1 MFRLK
6 RSNETKNYHGFI
18 LKKGFWYGINTET
31 NAPIASSGWEAAGNV
46 AIYTLHSNK
55 WHMEW
60 YSIEETVFYIEN
72 IPDVNTT
79 NKMPFYEWLNE
90 EIGISRDDWD
100 ENYSESAARQ
110 IEEEYDYYLYDNLP
124 RFVQKYL

>member
-1 MFRLK
+1 MA
-6 RSNETKNYHGFI
+6 Y
-18 LKKGFWYGINTET
+18 
-31 NAPIASSGWEAAGNV
+31 
-46 AIYTLHSNK
+46 
-55 WHMEW
+55 EW

-124 RFVQKYL
+124 KFVQKYL